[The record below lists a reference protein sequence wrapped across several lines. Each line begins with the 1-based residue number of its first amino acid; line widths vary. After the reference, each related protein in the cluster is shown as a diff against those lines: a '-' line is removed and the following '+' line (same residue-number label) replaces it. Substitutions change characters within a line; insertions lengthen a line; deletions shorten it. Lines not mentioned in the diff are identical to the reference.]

1 MNPQIQSDTIQK
13 IAVPLLVGVLALG
26 AGYYAGRQIGRQEQV
41 RVLKEIFSGGIFTNG
56 VNLFGEVT
64 AISPD
69 KSSLTVKVANVMG
82 ATLPKEY
89 QNKTVLITGDT
100 KIVLRENKTP
110 EVLSE
115 EMKKY
120 QASIASINK
129 GDKNAVAVA
138 PPSPYSEK
146 EITVG
151 EMKVGDSI
159 QFSSKSE
166 TGEGANVLDNQ
177 FIAIEVSITRP

>member
-1 MNPQIQSDTIQK
+1 MNHNIQK
-13 IAVPLLVGVLALG
+13 IAVSLLVAVLALG
-26 AGYYAGRQIGRQEQV
+26 AGYYAGRQVGRQEQV
-41 RVLKEIFSGGIFTNG
+41 RALKEIFSGGIFANG
-56 VNLFGEVT
+56 INLFGEIT
-64 AISPD
+64 AISTD
-69 KSSLTVKVANVMG
+69 NKSLSAKVSTVAG

-151 EMKVGDSI
+151 EMKVGDTI
-159 QFSSKSE
+159 HFSSKSE

-177 FIAIEVSITRP
+177 FIAIEVSVTRP